1 VCVNIHNI
9 TKKICVC
16 LLVFVTDFFF
26 FYIFIEREEP
36 MELVKEQEEMEGRM
50 QCDVLSINIL
60 N

>member
-9 TKKICVC
+9 TKRICVG

-26 FYIFIEREEP
+26 VYIFIEREEP